1 MVRRRRSFFDIF
13 DEMFREIEELF
24 EEEFE
29 RLEKMAREAGGKVRE
44 VRGPYIYGVRITF
57 GPEGPKIEEFG
68 NIRREGLRPRIAE
81 EREPLVDVFEEDGKL
96 VVIAEL
102 PGVDKEK
109 IDIKATENK
118 LVIRA
123 SNDYRKYYKEIE
135 LPKPVKPETA
145 KAQYRNGVL
154 EVKIDLKEK
163 SEEGVKVKVE

>member
-29 RLEKMAREAGGKVRE
+29 RLSRMPEKMREI
-44 VRGPYIYGVRITF
+44 RGPYVYGVRITF
-57 GPEGPKIEEFG
+57 GPEGPRIEEFG
-68 NIRREGLRPRIAE
+68 NIRREGLRPKIAE
-81 EREPLVDVFEEDGKL
+81 EREPLVDIFEEEGKL
-96 VVIAEL
+96 VVVAEL
-102 PGVDKEK
+102 PGVDKDK
-109 IDIKATENK
+109 IEVKATENK

-123 SNDYRKYYKEIE
+123 SNHYRKYYKEIE

-154 EVKIDLKEK
+154 EVKIELKEK
-163 SEEGVKVKVE
+163 KPEEEGVKVKVE